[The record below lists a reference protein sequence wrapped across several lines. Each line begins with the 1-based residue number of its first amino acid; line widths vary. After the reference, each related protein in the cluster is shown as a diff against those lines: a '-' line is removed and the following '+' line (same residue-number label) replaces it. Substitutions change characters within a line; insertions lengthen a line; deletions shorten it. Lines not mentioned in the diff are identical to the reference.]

1 MQQARNRYNNY
12 IARFNTMV
20 ESFPAS
26 LIAGKFHFEK
36 QGYLALE
43 LATQRKMP
51 DVSFSPGPDTGGKE
65 V

>member
-1 MQQARNRYNNY
+1 MQQTRNRYNYY

-20 ESFPAS
+20 ESFPVS

-36 QGYLALE
+36 QEYLTLE
-43 LATQRKMP
+43 LATQREMP
-51 DVSFSPGPDTGGKE
+51 DVSFFPGPDKGGKN